1 MKTKFGNILTRISR
15 GGVVLMPIEEA
26 LLKCTVEEL
35 PASLR
40 SIVESQI
47 NTYNLVQ
54 REIDGRA
61 LNFYRITRGRVKRD
75 DLQPLPIKAGEI
87 KLLSVAFSI
96 EADTKYMHAT
106 LSAVNKYFFCMALSE
121 CLKPYKNSN
130 RIFIKHVRQSWRSNI
145 ESISAPT

>member
-61 LNFYRITRGRVKRD
+61 LNFYRITQGRVKRD
-75 DLQPLPIKAGEI
+75 DLQPLPIKTGEI

-96 EADTKYMHAT
+96 EAGTKYMHAT

-145 ESISAPT
+145 VSSSAPT